1 MRAVM
6 KRRADVAFDDTRDYD
21 DDDEDIAPLGPRL
34 ATCAFPPAP
43 NAGDLATASHVRKPT
58 FFSDKGD
65 IDGLGHASRL
75 LANEGDEAECDDAEC
90 DDAERDGHKRK
101 LVDDDDCEEEG
112 DCGSGTLMQ
121 ASLDDA
127 LNMVKVPDDLRATII
142 ANVSSFD
149 ELFETKDASK
159 ADKMMQLVNDTRGRL
174 QTFCV
179 DRLEHRYDGGLKRAQ
194 VIAPPG
200 FGKSRLA
207 GMLIE
212 RRFKDA
218 DGQMIVAILV
228 PTIELVKQFWR
239 DLDPKADDQS
249 VDHPFPGLR
258 SVKFL
263 RLCSA
268 EDKRRGDDDGAT
280 TDLNAAL
287 SIATNSMVHEDG
299 SVGPPRLVIIST
311 YQSCELLNKVLKTR
325 MVGKGCGVDKAP
337 DWTLDLLVCD
347 EAHKTACNSAS
358 REAYWKMPL
367 DDARV
372 PARQRLF
379 LTATPKIDLGS
390 SEEEDGGETGDGDE
404 VLHADMSDEAV
415 YGPKVF
421 ELRMEHG
428 IALRVLRDIEIRVVV
443 VQGEQVK
450 ALLKDPDTNKATMAH
465 LVSQM
470 SAVRHALGSI
480 ESERQK
486 GFVFTS
492 RIFEVNELH
501 KSEKLGGI
509 MDGYQRLKNHSK
521 MTNKENTKQL
531 EAMRKS
537 HRALML
543 NCQSLGLGLDL
554 PEAALVAIL
563 SGMTSWEALVQAV
576 GRVLRQCASLIFQR
590 AVVVLPILLVEGE
603 EDEDAAAAKEADV
616 STKVRGKRPAPKKQK
631 QSSQKKKQSTTTAS
645 DQHQTSKILK
655 VLSDELPGISDDL
668 KAISAGRK
676 SNRLSIEAF
685 NADVT
690 EAELAVVRDGVVSE
704 TLGRQMSKVRQLIA
718 DKVKALAKLSK
729 KPKRKQKV
737 AVRCASGEEA
747 QVDLEVFWNNIR
759 PNFGPEPG
767 RAGTK
772 LSEAEKEPLLGVDWV
787 QAEAD
792 KLKAL
797 AELSVKPKYNVKV
810 AVPCASGKEAQEDL
824 GRFWDNIRLNFGLEP
839 DKANTKLSEEERN
852 TLSRVNWVKAEV
864 KMMQRI

>member
-6 KRRADVAFDDTRDYD
+6 KRRADVAFDDTRDYDD

-101 LVDDDDCEEEG
+101 LVDDDDCEEEEEEEEDDDCEEEG

-149 ELFETKDASK
+149 EFFETKDASK

-287 SIATNSMVHEDG
+287 SIACLLYTSP
-299 SVGPPRLVIIST
+299 SPR
-311 YQSCELLNKVLKTR
+311 
-325 MVGKGCGVDKAP
+325 
-337 DWTLDLLVCD
+337 DL
-347 EAHKTACNSAS
+347 S
-358 REAYWKMPL
+358 
-367 DDARV
+367 
-372 PARQRLF
+372 
-379 LTATPKIDLGS
+379 
-390 SEEEDGGETGDGDE
+390 
-404 VLHADMSDEAV
+404 
-415 YGPKVF
+415 
-421 ELRMEHG
+421 
-428 IALRVLRDIEIRVVV
+428 
-443 VQGEQVK
+443 
-450 ALLKDPDTNKATMAH
+450 
-465 LVSQM
+465 
-470 SAVRHALGSI
+470 
-480 ESERQK
+480 
-486 GFVFTS
+486 TS
-492 RIFEVNELH
+492 R
-501 KSEKLGGI
+501 
-509 MDGYQRLKNHSK
+509 M
-521 MTNKENTKQL
+521 
-531 EAMRKS
+531 
-537 HRALML
+537 
-543 NCQSLGLGLDL
+543 
-554 PEAALVAIL
+554 P
-563 SGMTSWEALVQAV
+563 
-576 GRVLRQCASLIFQR
+576 
-590 AVVVLPILLVEGE
+590 
-603 EDEDAAAAKEADV
+603 
-616 STKVRGKRPAPKKQK
+616 
-631 QSSQKKKQSTTTAS
+631 SSA
-645 DQHQTSKILK
+645 
-655 VLSDELPGISDDL
+655 
-668 KAISAGRK
+668 
-676 SNRLSIEAF
+676 
-685 NADVT
+685 
-690 EAELAVVRDGVVSE
+690 
-704 TLGRQMSKVRQLIA
+704 
-718 DKVKALAKLSK
+718 
-729 KPKRKQKV
+729 
-737 AVRCASGEEA
+737 
-747 QVDLEVFWNNIR
+747 
-759 PNFGPEPG
+759 
-767 RAGTK
+767 
-772 LSEAEKEPLLGVDWV
+772 
-787 QAEAD
+787 
-792 KLKAL
+792 
-797 AELSVKPKYNVKV
+797 
-810 AVPCASGKEAQEDL
+810 
-824 GRFWDNIRLNFGLEP
+824 
-839 DKANTKLSEEERN
+839 
-852 TLSRVNWVKAEV
+852 
-864 KMMQRI
+864 